1 MQPRNKQLGDPSL
14 TQLISGS
21 LIHLWDRSLS
31 SRWPDLVWEEEVAAS
46 EFLEEEELSDFH
58 LRHLSPDL
66 KKENQ
71 NCAPAVKYS
80 HERL

>member
-1 MQPRNKQLGDPSL
+1 M
-14 TQLISGS
+14 
-21 LIHLWDRSLS
+21 
-31 SRWPDLVWEEEVAAS
+31 AAS

>member
-1 MQPRNKQLGDPSL
+1 M
-14 TQLISGS
+14 
-21 LIHLWDRSLS
+21 
-31 SRWPDLVWEEEVAAS
+31 AAS

-71 NCAPAVKYS
+71 NRAPAVKYS
-80 HERL
+80 HKRGIKKSCAKLQGLIRHLQSN